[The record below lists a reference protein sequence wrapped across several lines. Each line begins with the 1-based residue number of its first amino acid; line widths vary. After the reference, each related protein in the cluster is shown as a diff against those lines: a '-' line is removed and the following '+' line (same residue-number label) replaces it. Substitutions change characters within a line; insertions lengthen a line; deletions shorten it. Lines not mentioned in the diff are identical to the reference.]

1 MEKLRVFIVDD
12 SPDVVSLISSVV
24 SMQSNMYVIDTASNG
39 EEAYQKIRVLGK
51 IDILFTDLIMPRL
64 DGFNLLKRLKEK
76 SDLIINHIVTVSAMV
91 NDKILNSVSSLGG
104 EMFLIKPL
112 STSSLNDS
120 LRTLSSM
127 PLPNVEGNAT
137 ENDIEKRITNLLH
150 EVGIPAHIKG
160 YSYLRTGILQTYKNP
175 DYIGRITKVL
185 YPEIASKY
193 KTTGSRVERAI
204 RHAIEVAWT
213 RGNIDVID
221 EIFGYTISASKAKP
235 TNSEFIAMISD
246 HLAIQKKKTI
256 SI

>member
-39 EEAYQKIRVLGK
+39 EEAFQKIRVLGK

-246 HLAIQKKKTI
+246 HLAIQK
-256 SI
+256 

>member
-1 MEKLRVFIVDD
+1 MKKTLALIMSIVLIIGTVFAFTSCGKKDTLVCGVTIFENMNEKDENGNWTGFETEFAKYLGHD
-12 SPDVVSLISSVV
+12 SKCLAV
-24 SMQSNMYVIDTASNG
+24 SNG
-39 EEAYQKIRVLGK
+39 TAALHMALLALGIGNGDEVITPSLTFIADQNVTTLVGAKNVLA
-51 IDILFTDLIMPRL
+51 DI
-64 DGFNLLKRLKEK
+64 
-76 SDLIINHIVTVSAMV
+76 
-91 NDKILNSVSSLGG
+91 
-104 EMFLIKPL
+104 
-112 STSSLNDS
+112 TSYEDW
-120 LRTLSSM
+120 SM
-127 PLPNVEGNAT
+127 NPQ
-137 ENDIEKRITNLLH
+137 DIEKRITNLLH

-185 YPEIASKY
+185 YPEIAQKY

-246 HLAIQKKKTI
+246 HLTIQKKKSI

>member
-91 NDKILNSVSSLGG
+91 NDKILNSVSTLGG

-112 STSSLNDS
+112 STSSLNDC

-127 PLPNVEGNAT
+127 PLSNVEGNAT

>member
-39 EEAYQKIRVLGK
+39 EEAFQKIRVLGK

>member
-39 EEAYQKIRVLGK
+39 EEAFQKIRVLGK

-112 STSSLNDS
+112 STSSLNDA

-127 PLPNVEGNAT
+127 PLSNVEGNAT

>member
-39 EEAYQKIRVLGK
+39 EEAFQKIRALGK

-76 SDLIINHIVTVSAMV
+76 NDLIINHIVTVSAMV
-91 NDKILNSVSSLGG
+91 NDKILNSVSTLGG

-112 STSSLNDS
+112 STSSLNDC

>member
-1 MEKLRVFIVDD
+1 MEQLKVFIVDD
-12 SPDVVSLISSVV
+12 NQDVISLISSVV
-24 SMQSNMYVIDTASNG
+24 SMQPNMYVIETASNG
-39 EEAYQKIRVLGK
+39 EEALQKLKFIGK
-51 IDILFTDLIMPRL
+51 VDIMFTDLIMPRL
-64 DGFNLLKRLKEK
+64 DGFNLLKKIQDRGDIK
-76 SDLIINHIVTVSAMV
+76 INHIVTISAMV
-91 NDKILNSVSSLGG
+91 NDKVLNSVSSLGG

-112 STSSLNDS
+112 SNSSINDC
-120 LRTLSSM
+120 LKTLSSISI
-127 PLPNVEGNAT
+127 ETEESTAT
-137 ENDIEKRITNLLH
+137 DNDIEKRITNLLH

-185 YPEIASKY
+185 YPEIAQKY

-246 HLAIQKKKTI
+246 HLTIQKKKSI

>member
-91 NDKILNSVSSLGG
+91 NDKILNSVSTLGG